1 MIQDDHRTRVKDQ
14 MPEPKYRS
22 KLRTTIEGA
31 ILGAVG
37 LGCFVV
43 GFRLAVDLVAR
54 GGDINV
60 WAFALSAVPTGV
72 GLFLFGMG
80 AHRASG
86 ELTSAYL
93 KDVGDTLGSWRRTG
107 GGS

>member
-1 MIQDDHRTRVKDQ
+1 MIKDQ
-14 MPEPKYRS
+14 HRARVMEAMPEPKAKAKRA
-22 KLRTTIEGA
+22 RTVEGA
-31 ILGAVG
+31 ILGVVG
-37 LGCFVV
+37 LGCLVV
-43 GFRLAVDLVAR
+43 GFRLAVALVAG

-93 KDVGDTLGSWRRTG
+93 KDVRDTIAIWRRNG
-107 GGS
+107 GAS